1 MVRHVLRTVIVS
13 NREAV
18 RDVGREAAE
27 VSAHALADR
36 LQSLEACG
44 SRMGVNADA
53 LSGTMIHRDKYRR
66 WPFTGKGGGKV
77 GAPHGVDGV
86 RNDGAIV
93 AAWAARRADP
103 ARCQQVVLAHQA
115 K

>member
-1 MVRHVLRTVIVS
+1 VS
-13 NREAV
+13 HRETV

-53 LSGTMIHRDKYRR
+53 LSGT
-66 WPFTGKGGGKV
+66 
-77 GAPHGVDGV
+77 
-86 RNDGAIV
+86 
-93 AAWAARRADP
+93 
-103 ARCQQVVLAHQA
+103 
-115 K
+115 

>member
-1 MVRHVLRTVIVS
+1 MVRHVLRTVVVS
-13 NREAV
+13 HRETV

-66 WPFTGKGGGKV
+66 RPFYDTEEAGELTYDKWEEFEF
-77 GAPHGVDGV
+77 DDV
-86 RNDGAIV
+86 RYSDDDFDAE
-93 AAWAARRADP
+93 
-103 ARCQQVVLAHQA
+103 
-115 K
+115 